1 MIYSFG
7 DYKLDT
13 TLYEL
18 RVAGQPSKL
27 EPRVFNVLAYLVQH
41 RTHVVTRE
49 ELLDHLWPGLAISD
63 TLLNNCIME
72 ARKAVGDSGHA
83 QQVIK
88 TLHGRGYRFIAPTTE
103 QPVEEDP
110 PRAIPECTESSL
122 TPVHLSQNR
131 VIRGA
136 LATGVQCDTFQD
148 VLAGSQTVGTVVCG
162 TLDQGDV
169 HRASGGYE
177 AVQRLRQTFF
187 ALAQEEAQRSAGAC
201 TFFGADGIVLRFTQ
215 EAHTQRAV
223 CAALRLQ
230 RRVQAYTR
238 TLDAQLPVD
247 VTMRYGVHTGPLALA
262 TVPEIPWCSSVTT
275 AETTTVAV
283 WLHYLALP
291 GTLLTSQA
299 TLQFLP
305 KAVPCVEHGPVRLPG
320 QAEPI
325 MAYYLGGRGASDPCP
340 EASSPDETH

>member
-1 MIYSFG
+1 MIYIFG
-7 DYKLDT
+7 NYELDT
-13 TLYEL
+13 RLYEL
-18 RVAGQPSKL
+18 RAAGQPSKL

-72 ARKAVGDSGHA
+72 ARKAVGDSGHV

-103 QPVEEDP
+103 QPGEEDP
-110 PRAIPECTESSL
+110 HPATPERTAVSL
-122 TPVHLSQNR
+122 PPVQPSQEH
-131 VIRGA
+131 VVRGA
-136 LATGVQCDTFQD
+136 LATGVPYDAFQD

-162 TLDQGDV
+162 TLDPGDV
-169 HRASGGYE
+169 HPVGGGYE

-187 ALAQEEAQRSAGAC
+187 ALVQEEAQRSAGTC

-215 EAHTQRAV
+215 EAHPQRAV

-230 RRVQAYTR
+230 RRVQAYAR
-238 TLDAQLPVD
+238 TFDAQLPID
-247 VTMRYGVHTGPLALA
+247 VTMRCGVHTGPLAMTTL
-262 TVPEIPWCSSVTT
+262 PEIPWCSSVTT

-283 WLHYLALP
+283 WLHYVALP
-291 GTLLTSQA
+291 GMLLTSQA

-305 KAVPCVEHGPVRLPG
+305 QAVPCVEHGLVRLPG

-325 MAYYLGGRGASDPCP
+325 MAYRLRGTGASDPCP
-340 EASSPDETH
+340 EA